1 MSSKRPYIPPTPD
14 HLRHLEISLKPFTI
28 NGRTYRVI
36 GTESERTE
44 YEWDDQGI
52 PHLVTIREHRQRVLD
67 IETDERWWMPHSKIK
82 SAQIQSVT
90 K

>member
-1 MSSKRPYIPPTPD
+1 MSSKQQSRPSPWLNHP
-14 HLRHLEISLKPFTI
+14 LEIHLDPFTI

-44 YEWDDQGI
+44 YQWDENGI
-52 PHLVTIREHRQRVLD
+52 PHLVTIREHRHKVLD
-67 IETDERWWMPHSKIK
+67 IETDERWWMPHAKIK
-82 SAQIQSVT
+82 AAQNQGIT